1 MRFNVV
7 DLETPNR
14 RNDRAS
20 EIAIVK
26 MDGTEIIECKSYLVN
41 PEVDF
46 DDFNIDLT
54 GISPDMVRDAPA
66 FPAIWNEL
74 GPELASGVFVAH
86 NAPFDLSVLRK
97 CCKAYGLPFQP
108 IDFIDTLE
116 IVRAILPPQYGHRLN
131 EVCDALGIKLDHHHA
146 ESDSLACAQILKW
159 AILAT
164 GLEPEQ
170 WVDTFPRT
178 YTHQR
183 RPHYS
188 DQTLEINDLL
198 ELLQEAAD
206 DGEIN
211 KLWVYEI
218 IYWLMTHEDLKG
230 SYPFDRI
237 YNVMSK
243 TLEDGILEP
252 DEIKEIIKVCQEL
265 VDPVACAQS
274 CSSLDLEGKLV
285 CLSGDFEH
293 GSKGEIASLLESK
306 GAVIKK
312 SVVKKLD
319 YLIVG
324 AKGNDA
330 WITGNYGTKIK
341 KAMELQAKGA
351 QVQIVKEADLFA
363 CIG

>member
-14 RNDRAS
+14 RNDRVS

-26 MDGTEIIECKSYLVN
+26 MDGTEIIECKRSLVN
-41 PEVDF
+41 PETNF
-46 DDFNIDLT
+46 DRFNINLT
-54 GISPDMVRDAPA
+54 GIRPEMVQDAPI
-66 FPAIWNEL
+66 FPAIWESL
-74 GPELASGVFVAH
+74 GPELADGIFVAH
-86 NAPFDLSVLRK
+86 NASFDLSVLRK
-97 CCKAYGLPFQP
+97 CCEAYGLPFQP
-108 IDFIDTLE
+108 LKYIDTLE
-116 IVRAILPPQYGHRLN
+116 VTRATLPRLYHHRLN
-131 EVCDALGIKLDHHHA
+131 DVCNALDIELDHHHA
-146 ESDSLACAQILKW
+146 ESDCTACAQILKW
-159 AILAT
+159 AMLNAS
-164 GLEPEQ
+164 LQPEQ
-170 WVDTFPRT
+170 WIDTFPRIP
-178 YTHQR
+178 QKKR
-183 RPHYS
+183 MPKYS
-188 DQTLEINDLL
+188 SQTREINNLL
-198 ELLQEAAD
+198 ELLQEVAAD
-206 DGEIN
+206 GQIDKAEA
-211 KLWVYEI
+211 YEI
-218 IYWLMTHEDLKG
+218 AYWLTTHEDLRG
-230 SYPFDRI
+230 HYPFDRI
-237 YNVMSK
+237 YEIMSLS
-243 TLEDGILEP
+243 LEDGILEP
-252 DEIKEIIKVCQEL
+252 DELDEILKVCQEL

-274 CSSLDLEGKLV
+274 FSSLNFEGKLV

-306 GAVIKK
+306 GAIIKK